1 MPQTNTV
8 NQLYL
13 DLKNNNKNNWHIALC
28 KFKVYSMLIWYIY
41 GLNRMI
47 TTVAFAH
54 LTSLTAVFG
63 GENSEG
69 LLSEQPADTQC
80 SVVTYSNLAVHWTP
94 ALTHL

>member
-1 MPQTNTV
+1 
-8 NQLYL
+8 
-13 DLKNNNKNNWHIALC
+13 
-28 KFKVYSMLIWYIY
+28 
-41 GLNRMI
+41 MI